1 MFLDTILCQS
11 QTQGGR
17 RARPWHYTREYS
29 LRYSRILLCGYPR
42 LIGLILRI
50 GYSRE
55 RERDGAFKLRD

>member
-1 MFLDTILCQS
+1 M
-11 QTQGGR
+11 QGLGIIP
-17 RARPWHYTREYS
+17 ANIHGDIAAS
-29 LRYSRILLCGYPR
+29 NIALCGYPR